1 MFTPIKNVK
10 IYEQVIEQIQNM
22 ILDGKLKKGDK
33 LPSERDLAEQL
44 NVSRTSVR
52 EALRSLEVIGLIEC
66 RQGEGNFVKEKFE
79 NNLIEPLSIIFLL
92 EGRNPIEILELRKI
106 IEIETAYL
114 AAKRITDEEIKELKS
129 IVERLKASKDEAES
143 AKIDKEFHYTIAKSS
158 GNFLIVNIL
167 NILSS
172 LMDRYILEARKLI
185 LLTGENSEYLLNQHE
200 NIYTALSQRNPDM
213 ASLYMKKHF
222 EMIEKSIEKSNH

>member
-1 MFTPIKNVK
+1 MFTPIRNVK
-10 IYEQVIEQIQNM
+10 IYEQVIEQIQGM

-66 RQGEGNFVKEKFE
+66 RQGEGNFVKERFE

-92 EGRNPIEILELRKI
+92 EDRNPIEILELRKI

-114 AAKRITDEEIKELKS
+114 AAKRITDEEIKDLKD

-143 AKIDKEFHYTIAKSS
+143 AKIDKEFHYRIAKSS

-172 LMDRYILEARKLI
+172 LMDRYILEARKII

-200 NIYTALSQRNPDM
+200 NIYTALSDRNPDM

-222 EMIEKSIEKSNH
+222 EMIERSIENK